1 MLSRSHSELPV
12 KEAWQ
17 GIQEE
22 GTVGDTWPAVDGLAL
37 PTFSILYLTLM
48 GSGPIKMLM
57 VPPYIPCGFMTFYF
71 RVVPFIS
78 FLYPVSDDN

>member
-22 GTVGDTWPAVDGLAL
+22 GTVGDTWPAVDGLAPVYLFHPVPHTHGLRPYQNAYGSPIHSMWFYDFLLSCCSLHFL
-37 PTFSILYLTLM
+37 PLSC
-48 GSGPIKMLM
+48 K
-57 VPPYIPCGFMTFYF
+57 
-71 RVVPFIS
+71 
-78 FLYPVSDDN
+78 